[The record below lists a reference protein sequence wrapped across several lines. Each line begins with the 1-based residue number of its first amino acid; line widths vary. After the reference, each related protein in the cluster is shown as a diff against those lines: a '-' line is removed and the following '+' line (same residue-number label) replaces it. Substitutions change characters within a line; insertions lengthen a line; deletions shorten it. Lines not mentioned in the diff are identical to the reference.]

1 MKIVKMIVFT
11 MLAAFLFAG
20 TATAAQAEK
29 PSGKVTIESKSFA
42 FGVGWS
48 WGDGKLTYKGKT
60 HPFSIDGLSVLDAGY
75 SSMSAVG
82 EVFNLKSLSDFSGTF
97 TAVEGGVAL
106 GGGEAALV
114 MENQNKVRIKL
125 TATQQGV
132 KLTIGPKG
140 LSVKLK

>member
-1 MKIVKMIVFT
+1 MRTAKI
-11 MLAAFLFAG
+11 ALFAILAVFVLTG
-20 TATAAQAEK
+20 SCLAAQAEK

-42 FGVGWS
+42 FGIGWS

-60 HPFSIDGLSVLDAGY
+60 HSFSIDGLSVLDAGY

-82 EVFNLKSLSDFSGTF
+82 DVFGLKKLSDFSGTY
-97 TAVEGGVAL
+97 TAIEGGVAI

-140 LSVKLK
+140 LTINLK

>member
-1 MKIVKMIVFT
+1 MKNRMFALFLAIFT
-11 MLAAFLFAG
+11 LCAL
-20 TATAAQAEK
+20 TAVPALAEK

-42 FGVGWS
+42 LGVGWS
-48 WGDGKLTYKGKT
+48 WGDGKLDYKGKS
-60 HPFSIDGLSVLDAGY
+60 HSFSVDGLSVLDAGY

-82 EVFNLKSLSDFSGTF
+82 EVFSLKNLADFSGTY

-106 GGGEAALV
+106 GGGEAAMV
-114 MENQNKVRIKL
+114 MKNQNGVVIKL

-140 LSVKLK
+140 LQISLK